1 MGETDWGKLVL
12 VLMGATMLSKS
23 LAQFSLDGWGC
34 APSLLSGLKPNYCG
48 GNDNGVLLQKVPF
61 MYCWTQCPQTWSRPP
76 PTHSF
81 AGDSWT
87 LTGKSESV
95 SCGVTA
101 PFSWVH
107 KVLFVPS
114 RVCFLCK
121 FYNQI
126 PLPSKVKFPGGSL
139 SLCQIPRLGNLLW
152 VL

>member
-1 MGETDWGKLVL
+1 MRKHFSRERNLGSIYKEVEFMVVQHNMQAANASRMLNITS
-12 VLMGATMLSKS
+12 GAQAKS
-23 LAQFSLDGWGC
+23 
-34 APSLLSGLKPNYCG
+34 
-48 GNDNGVLLQKVPF
+48 
-61 MYCWTQCPQTWSRPP
+61 TQCSAPCSRPP
-76 PTHSF
+76 PTH
-81 AGDSWT
+81 AAARDSWT
-87 LTGKSESV
+87 LSGKSGSV